1 VTLGRLVVAW
11 ILVTIWFYVAT
22 VVSPLA
28 AAYILQPPGT
38 SGVMG
43 SMPVPLFRWRVIEAG
58 VLTLFASLW
67 FDSLGSGEWW
77 LVFLLVGLLVTVPI
91 QLLMTVDAPRR
102 RAAFALSEIAELVRY
117 LVAGALLAWRLS

>member
-1 VTLGRLVVAW
+1 MLGRLVLAW
-11 ILVTIWFYVAT
+11 ILVTIWFYAAT
-22 VVSPLA
+22 VLSPLA
-28 AAYILQPPGT
+28 AAYMLRPPGT

-43 SMPVPLFRWRVIEAG
+43 SMSAPLFRWRVIEAG

-77 LVFLLVGLLVTVPI
+77 LVFLLVGLLVTVPT

-102 RAAFALSEIAELVRY
+102 KAAFAVSEIAELVRY